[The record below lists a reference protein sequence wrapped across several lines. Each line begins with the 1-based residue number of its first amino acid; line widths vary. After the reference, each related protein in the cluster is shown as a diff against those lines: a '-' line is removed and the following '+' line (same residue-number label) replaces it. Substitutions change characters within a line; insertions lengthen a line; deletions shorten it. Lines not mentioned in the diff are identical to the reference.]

1 MSAPKLKRFYKEVTI
16 VPIEG
21 GFEIQLDGRPL
32 RSPEQNALNLP
43 NAALSEAMTQEW
55 RDQGEKISPPT
66 MPLTKLAFTATDRVT
81 PNRDAVIEQISAF
94 ANSDVICYRA
104 TEPGE
109 LVKRQKECWD
119 PILQWADAELGAEMR
134 TGEGIG
140 YIAQN
145 FDALDALTAVY
156 SDKSDFHLAALY
168 SLAVI
173 GNSLVIALAV
183 AEGEMSA
190 EDAFQCAN
198 CDELYQS
205 EKWGDDEEA
214 QARLKERA
222 EEFRAAAE
230 FLKLLNISS
239 PVN

>member
-1 MSAPKLKRFYKEVTI
+1 MSAPKLKRFYEEVAI
-16 VPIEG
+16 VTVTG
-21 GFEIQLDGRPL
+21 GFEIKLDGKPL
-32 RSPEQNALNLP
+32 RSPEQNALHLP
-43 NAALSEAMTQEW
+43 NTALSEALAQEW
-55 RDQGEKISPPT
+55 RVQGEEISPST
-66 MPLTKLAFTATDRVT
+66 MPLTKLAFTAADRVT

-104 TEPGE
+104 PEPGE

-119 PILQWADAELGAEMR
+119 PILHWADAELGAEMR

-140 YIAQN
+140 YIAQDM
-145 FDALDALTAVY
+145 DALDALTAAF

-183 AEGEMSA
+183 AEGEIGA

-230 FLKLLNISS
+230 FLKLLHHSS